1 MPFGP
6 GGGGSGGGAGSGAP
20 FILDPPLS
28 AVITINGL
36 ASNQARQGRYVDNS
50 VLRRV
55 AAKIT
60 AEFHTGAVAPTDGT
74 VIEVWLLRCNDTS
87 LATVLGDDN
96 TIDADQA
103 YPGGAGILP
112 RNATLIGSISVRNL
126 ANTFFRGTFI
136 TPSVLGNFWGLAV
149 ANRTNQ
155 SLNAAGNVLTYET
168 F

>member
-6 GGGGSGGGAGSGAP
+6 GGGGSGGGGGGGGP
-20 FILDPPLS
+20 VTLDP
-28 AVITINGL
+28 AVAATITINGL
-36 ASNQARQGRYVDNS
+36 ASGAARQSRYIDNS
-50 VLRRV
+50 ATKRL
-55 AAKIT
+55 AAKLTLEIQ
-60 AEFHTGAVAPTDGT
+60 TGAVAPTDGT
-74 VIEVWLLRCNDTS
+74 IVELWLLRCNDTS

-103 YPGGAGILP
+103 YPGGVLP
-112 RNATLIGSISVRNL
+112 RNATLVGAISVRAV

-136 TPSVLGNFWGLAV
+136 SPTILGNFWGLAV

-155 SLNAAGNVLTYET
+155 ALNAAGNVLTYET